1 MSLDHTQLPA
11 HQTLLKLLE
20 RGVEQSAKRLGRL
33 SFSTWRLD
41 TVSLSQGA
49 STAADELLGLS
60 EDQHFGTFLGIPGG
74 GFLLMFPPKSG
85 NLVINRFTLYSS
97 ETVDSMEQREP
108 KVLAEVSNIII
119 NAMVDVFADTCGQA
133 ILLSAPTPLQGT
145 KKDILRQA
153 REKFP
158 AAGRPAW
165 ICYVRLKTPTF
176 ASDCDLLA
184 FMDPSL
190 FDMLS
195 NHDKPAS

>member
-1 MSLDHTQLPA
+1 MTPDHTQLPA

-41 TVSLSQGA
+41 TVSLSQGSSSA
-49 STAADELLGLS
+49 LDELVGVS

-74 GFLLMFPPKSG
+74 GFLVIFPPKSG
-85 NLVINRFTLYSS
+85 NLVINRFTLYSA
-97 ETVDSMEQREP
+97 ETVDVMEQRES

-145 KKDILRQA
+145 KKELLNQA
-153 REKFP
+153 RAKFP
-158 AAGRPAW
+158 SAGNPAW
-165 ICYVRLKTPTF
+165 VSYIRLKTPTF

-184 FMDPSL
+184 FMDQGL

-195 NHDKPAS
+195 NPNKPGI